1 MATIGFFNCVS
12 TQPKATEH
20 SVQSIRKFHPDS
32 FFMIACDAGPD
43 YYTLC
48 KQYNIEYYHSQKN
61 LSYPVQPYG
70 YRKEKILEWLSRFYI
85 ACIKTDTT
93 HLMMVEDDVV
103 LVKPVT
109 VEDDWEV
116 AGHATTHANLFHPE
130 FTKMIHE
137 YSGVYP
143 DVQGYGAGGG
153 SIFKVKTF
161 LDNYFGVVE
170 FIDKNADYIQD
181 NFYPTMGW
189 MDCYMTYYY
198 LLCGKK
204 YTNNPYLFNIWPTDK
219 NYDINNVPSEMKIV
233 HNYKNYYV

>member
-20 SVQSIRKFHPDS
+20 SVQSIRNFHPDS
-32 FFMIACDAGPD
+32 FFMIACDAGPN

-70 YRKEKILEWLSRFYI
+70 YRKEKMLEWLSRFYI

-116 AGHATTHANLFHPE
+116 SGHATTHANLFHPE

-219 NYDINNVPSEMKIV
+219 NYDINNVPSEIEIV